1 VLKLNRTCCRARRLD
16 VPRSFRKDRSC
27 EKNRVG
33 LGKYMHL
40 FLLCVDGWVC
50 EVNNVHWTGWFE
62 VVMWSTGALGGL
74 LNMTFLLY

>member
-1 VLKLNRTCCRARRLD
+1 
-16 VPRSFRKDRSC
+16 
-27 EKNRVG
+27 
-33 LGKYMHL
+33 MHL

-74 LNMTFLLY
+74 LNMTSFFIETNK